1 MMEFWGRALAA
12 WSIGRTV
19 AGAQYLGQGIGEI
32 LWRALPSRRA
42 WASHAVARHL
52 GLEPRS
58 AQKIARA
65 SFVHTGMAF
74 AEILAGRA
82 AGPRFLRERVVID
95 DLELVERFYTSSR
108 PLVVVSGHVGAWELL
123 VALIALLP
131 QRPSCR
137 VVVRLPKSPWARG
150 FLLHARN
157 FAQIQSVG
165 HRDASSGVLQILRH
179 GGVAAFLVDHHC
191 QRREAVRLPFLGEEA
206 SVNRGPA
213 VLAVRSQAE
222 VWPLFLLR
230 QGCGKFHLVVSPPLD
245 TRRLSGSPGKRV
257 QSVCQFYTTAVEE
270 IVRRWPEQWM
280 WLHRRWKP

>member
-1 MMEFWGRALAA
+1 MEFWGRAVAA
-12 WSIGRTV
+12 WSVGRTV
-19 AGAQYLGQGIGEI
+19 VGAQHLGQGIGEI

-42 WASHAVARHL
+42 WASQAVAHHL
-52 GLEPRS
+52 GYDTKA
-58 AQKIARA
+58 AQKIAWA
-65 SFVHTGMAF
+65 SFVHTGMAV
-74 AEILAGRA
+74 AEILATRT
-82 AGPRFLRERVVID
+82 AGPRFLEEHVTI
-95 DLELVERFYTSSR
+95 EEPQLVTQFYASSR

-165 HRDASSGVLQILRH
+165 HRDASSGVLQILRQ

-191 QRREAVRLPFLGEEA
+191 HRREAVRLPFLGEEA

-230 QGCGKFHLVVSPPLD
+230 QGLGRFRLVVSPPLD
-245 TRRLSGSPGKRV
+245 TQRLSGSPGERV
-257 QSVCQFYTTAVEE
+257 QTVCQFYTAAVEE
-270 IVRRWPEQWM
+270 TVRRWPEQWM
-280 WLHRRWKP
+280 WLHRRWKS